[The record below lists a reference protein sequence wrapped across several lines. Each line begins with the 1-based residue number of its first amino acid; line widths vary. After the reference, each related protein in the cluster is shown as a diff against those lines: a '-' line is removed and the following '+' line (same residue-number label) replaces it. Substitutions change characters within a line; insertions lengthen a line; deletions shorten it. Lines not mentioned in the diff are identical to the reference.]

1 MPVFGLGDPVVPDY
15 LVLVLLLVGF
25 LLAGLV
31 RLVAHLV
38 SPTAEDR
45 RERENYTDRP

>member
-15 LVLVLLLVGF
+15 LVLVFLLVGF

-31 RLVAHLV
+31 RLVAHLMN
-38 SPTAEDR
+38 PTSEDQ
-45 RERENYTDRP
+45 RERENYTDHP